1 MEDKQG
7 HQRQTMVAF
16 FQVPLPAVNLNLS
29 LASCRHPT
37 DPGVFFFFPRFVIVL
52 LFLGVACDP

>member
-29 LASCRHPT
+29 LASCGHPT
-37 DPGVFFFFPRFVIVL
+37 DTGVFFFSRFVIVL
-52 LFLGVACDP
+52 LFLDVACDP